1 MNPRISTRFD
11 GGYYAA
17 RHDTVKTG
25 PGRGRARYGRARR
38 CRGSPREHRRGP
50 PPQGADRRGTQNG
63 HTEHRCA
70 PYRHV
75 RDRLVYR
82 PRASIGR
89 RRHRRAV
96 DDFESTISVSGG
108 VASVAGERTDP
119 RVHGA
124 FSGGMQVGGAAAE
137 TLATPGDRLRFG
149 SCPKPATQARCN
161 GLTPSGEWG
170 ALITAACGC
179 PAQGHDGGTRARS
192 SSAVSKPSTRLPT

>member
-1 MNPRISTRFD
+1 MASLRSAT
-11 GGYYAA
+11 
-17 RHDTVKTG
+17 
-25 PGRGRARYGRARR
+25 RR
-38 CRGSPREHRRGP
+38 CPLSSCWSR
-50 PPQGADRRGTQNG
+50 DRRGSEYRPPAYG
-63 HTEHRCA
+63 AA
-70 PYRHV
+70 PVREAPERQRITTSPRSAMTAHNDV

-89 RRHRRAV
+89 RRHRRGV

-108 VASVAGERTDP
+108 VASVAGERTDR

-124 FSGGMQVGGAAAE
+124 FSGGMQIGGAAAE

-161 GLTPSGEWG
+161 GLTPSDEWG

-179 PAQGHDGGTRARS
+179 PAQGHDGGTRAWS